1 MTGSVLA
8 FVRRL
13 LLLAGALVL
22 AMASP
27 ATADAAGPSDFRS
40 EITELTPPVD
50 GVSAEIRGGD
60 SFLEL
65 EVDEGTEVVV
75 GGYNGEPYLRFQ
87 PDGTVQ
93 RNRWST
99 ATYINDDR
107 KGAGTIPDRA
117 QDPDTEPEWV
127 EVGSGGTYAWHDHRI
142 HWMSDVSP
150 RVERGSRVGGAYD
163 PWEVPLEVD
172 GQAVAVRGI
181 LTYEEA
187 ASPLPWIAA
196 AVAALAVVLVLGRRA
211 PVPVAS
217 VALLATSAVAYVIGR
232 GEFAGTPDDGANPL
246 LWVLPMVGI
255 ATAAGS
261 VALRRKP
268 IAVVLTLASVATL
281 SGWALLRIKV
291 LTKPVLPTDLPFQL
305 DRATTAGA
313 LAVAVAGAY
322 LAVSSG
328 ALKLPE
334 LADDEPGS

>member
-1 MTGSVLA
+1 MNGSALV

-13 LLLAGALVL
+13 LLLAGLVVL
-22 AMASP
+22 VAASP
-27 ATADAAGPSDFRS
+27 AAADAAGPSDFRS
-40 EITELTPPVD
+40 TITELAPPVE

-65 EVDEGTEVVV
+65 DVDDGVEVVV
-75 GGYNGEPYLRFQ
+75 VGYNGEPYLRFL
-87 PDGTVQ
+87 PDGTVE

-107 KGAGTIPDRA
+107 KGAGTIPDKA
-117 QDPDTEPEWV
+117 QDPETAPAWE

-196 AVAALAVVLVLGRRA
+196 AVVALAAVLAMGRRA
-211 PVPVAS
+211 PIRTAS
-217 VALLATSAVAYVIGR
+217 IALLAMAALGVVVGR
-232 GEFAGTPDDGANPL
+232 GEFAGTPDGGANPL
-246 LWVLPMVGI
+246 LWVLPIVAL

-268 IAVVLTLASVATL
+268 SAVVLTLASVATL

-291 LTKPVLPTDLPFQL
+291 LTKPVLPTELPFQL
-305 DRATTAGA
+305 DRATTAAA
-313 LAVAVAGAY
+313 LAVAVASAY

-334 LADDEPGS
+334 LADDDTGS